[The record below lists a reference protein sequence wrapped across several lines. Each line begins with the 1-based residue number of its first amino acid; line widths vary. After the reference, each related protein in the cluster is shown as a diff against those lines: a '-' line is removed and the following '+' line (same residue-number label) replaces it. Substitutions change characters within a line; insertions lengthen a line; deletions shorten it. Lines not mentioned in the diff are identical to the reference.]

1 MRVRYALQNTA
12 TVDMKEIR
20 YLSLA
25 VMFLSWPAFASPT
38 VEPHQLDLDYE
49 ACMTPT
55 PDYSGMM
62 ACVETYS
69 QKWEDELN
77 RVYEKF
83 RRRLDDKTRPTLE
96 SAQNAWLA
104 HRKAEFALYP
114 AIKAS
119 QQVDDF
125 IFAEKRMRFTSERT
139 KELKSLSD
147 YMFLTEEEKKA
158 Q

>member
-1 MRVRYALQNTA
+1 
-12 TVDMKEIR
+12 
-20 YLSLA
+20 
-25 VMFLSWPAFASPT
+25 
-38 VEPHQLDLDYE
+38 
-49 ACMTPT
+49 MTPT
-55 PDYSGMM
+55 PDYPGMM

-77 RVYEKF
+77 RVYEQF
-83 RRRLDDKTRPTLE
+83 RQRLDDKARPTLE

-114 AIKAS
+114 GIKAS

-125 IFAEKRMRFTSERT
+125 IFAEKRMRFTSERA
-139 KELKSLSD
+139 KELKILSD
-147 YMFLTEEEKKA
+147 YVFLTEEEKKA

>member
-1 MRVRYALQNTA
+1 
-12 TVDMKEIR
+12 
-20 YLSLA
+20 
-25 VMFLSWPAFASPT
+25 
-38 VEPHQLDLDYE
+38 
-49 ACMTPT
+49 MTPT
-55 PDYSGMM
+55 PEYSGMM

-77 RVYEKF
+77 RVYEQF
-83 RRRLDDKTRPTLE
+83 RKRLGDKERPILE
-96 SAQNAWLA
+96 NAQNAWFA

-114 AIKAS
+114 AIKAG

-125 IFAEKRMRFTSERT
+125 IFAEKRMRFTSERA

-147 YMFLTEEEKKA
+147 YVFLAEEEKKA